1 VVHDLDNALLLNGWL
16 GRPVQLLVLIRNGAP
31 PGELPPSQPSPGWH
45 VLLGRKA
52 RLGRPKLGEATDLE
66 RQLTVGT
73 YELGDG
79 PLKLLFGDLPYQRVL
94 ALGKDDQPDRLA
106 FYLPGSTVVPVA
118 WRGIEPEGSPAFLAG
133 GRGRPSRA
141 ARSWF
146 HSQRLWFGP
155 SPLDDGQ
162 PVPSLEPGDGIE

>member
-106 FYLPGSTVVPVA
+106 FYLPWSTVVPRRVA
-118 WRGIEPEGSPAFLAG
+118 WHRARRLPRVSLRRAWSP
-133 GRGRPSRA
+133 
-141 ARSWF
+141 
-146 HSQRLWFGP
+146 
-155 SPLDDGQ
+155 
-162 PVPSLEPGDGIE
+162 EPGGSIMAPQPTAVVWSLATG

>member
-118 WRGIEPEGSPAFLAG
+118 WHGVEPEGSRVSLQRERSPKPSGSIMAPQPTAAVWSLATG
-133 GRGRPSRA
+133 SRTA
-141 ARSWF
+141 GALVGAR
-146 HSQRLWFGP
+146 
-155 SPLDDGQ
+155 
-162 PVPSLEPGDGIE
+162 